1 MVMKLRRHIKRQARA
16 VLAGHLSAAACLFLV
31 WALVWGAVSFA
42 DRAVFR
48 LMGYRLEWAGG
59 AGWDW
64 LSGEGAVTA
73 SLILLAARMVLLI
86 PMKVGAMGWFSAL
99 ARGEGEP
106 IRKIFRPYSS
116 RLWLRS
122 LAAALY
128 TGAVSW
134 GVALAP
140 LGLAVW
146 TLWSLGGQLKDAS
159 PPVLALGAAV
169 GGVAAIA
176 WLLAARAFAQRYA
189 MVPVLLGPEYGRT
202 VRQAVAL
209 SVECTQGH
217 RWRLLWMDLTF
228 LPWFAACLLV
238 APALYVLPYY
248 TASRVCYSRFLYY
261 RRYPSGQG

>member
-16 VLAGHLSAAACLFLV
+16 ALAGHLSAAACLFLV
-31 WALVWGAVSFA
+31 WALVWGAVSFV
-42 DRAVFR
+42 DGAVFR
-48 LMGYRLEWAGG
+48 LMGYRLEWSGG
-59 AGWDW
+59 AGRDW
-64 LSGEGAVTA
+64 LTGEGAVTS
-73 SLILLAARMVLLI
+73 SLVLLVVRMVFLI
-86 PMKVGAMGWFSAL
+86 PLKVGALGWFSAL
-99 ARGEGEP
+99 AADKPEP
-106 IRKIFRPYSS
+106 VRELFRPFRS

-122 LAAALY
+122 LGAALY

-140 LGLAVW
+140 LGAAGAA
-146 TLWSLGGQLKDAS
+146 LWPLRRRLGEL
-159 PPVLALGAAV
+159 PPPAIALLAAV
-169 GGVAAIA
+169 GGVAAMA

-238 APALYVLPYY
+238 APALYALPYY

-261 RRYPSGQG
+261 RRYSSGKE